1 MSLSLGIVSSCGGRE
16 RDGRGPLLVI
26 PSAHVEGSVVTF
38 LSVMAGATYM
48 AVDSVRDNQTVKR
61 DLFAP
66 TVALGLNADVIGQL
80 LGVR

>member
-1 MSLSLGIVSSCGGRE
+1 MPNNLR
-16 RDGRGPLLVI
+16 
-26 PSAHVEGSVVTF
+26 AEGSIRV
-38 LSVMAGATYM
+38 GGTYM
-48 AVDSVRDNQTVKR
+48 AYGQILNIEKGIINFSGPIDNPGLNITAMRDNQTVKR